1 MSLDLPAAGAPPR
14 AATGLLPIVLA
25 LGATQVI
32 GYGTL
37 YYAYAIAAPAIARE
51 FGASLTSLYA
61 LFSAGLLAGGLAA
74 PKLGA
79 WMDRFGAPRVMAA
92 GSVAVVL
99 LVAGLAAAPNLA
111 VFGACI
117 VAIEVVSVAVL
128 YDAAFATLAFF
139 GRAEARRAITH
150 LTLIAGFAST
160 VFWPLTGWLVEAIGW
175 RGTYAAFAALHALVA
190 LPLHLWIAATPRDG
204 VAGGAVAATRPGF
217 GPPLAGAEARL
228 AFWAVAASFALSGVL
243 LAGLTVHLVPVLQ
256 ALGLGAA
263 ATLLAMLMG
272 PAQVLI
278 RLVDA
283 LFWRGLHPLTV
294 AVVSAAALPAA
305 IVVLLVVPHP
315 VMAGAAFAVLF
326 GLGAGLSSIVRG
338 SVPLTLFGAAG
349 YGARLGQLAAVR
361 TLLGAG
367 APFLFAAGLEG
378 VGPVAALVAALGTGI
393 AALVPLGLLHRRVV
407 ARQASATS
415 GPCLPPGSMP

>member
-1 MSLDLPAAGAPPR
+1 VSLGLSSVRAAPR
-14 AATGLLPIVLA
+14 AAGSLLPVVLA

-37 YYAYAIAAPAIARE
+37 YYAYAIVAPAVARE

-61 LFSAGLLAGGLAA
+61 IFSAGLLAGGLAA

-79 WMDRFGAPRVMAA
+79 WMDRHGAPRIMAA
-92 GSVAVVL
+92 GSLAVAL
-99 LVAGLAAAPNLA
+99 LVAALAAAPNLA
-111 VFGACI
+111 AFAACI
-117 VAIEVVSVAVL
+117 VAIEVVGVAVL
-128 YDAAFATLAFF
+128 YDAAFATLAFL

-175 RGTYAAFAALHALVA
+175 RGTYAAFAALHLLVA
-190 LPLHLWIAATPRDG
+190 LPLHLRIAARPRDG
-204 VAGGAVAATRPGF
+204 AAAGAAAPAQAEF
-217 GPPLAGAEARL
+217 GPPLAGAAARL
-228 AFWAVAASFALSGVL
+228 AFWAVAISFALSGVL
-243 LAGLTVHLVPVLQ
+243 TSALAVHLVPVLQ
-256 ALGLGAA
+256 ALGLGGA
-263 ATLLAMLMG
+263 ATLVAMLMG

-305 IVVLLVVPHP
+305 IVVLLAVPHP
-315 VMAGAAFAVLF
+315 LAAGAAFAVLF

-338 SVPLTLFGAAG
+338 SVPLALFGAAG
-349 YGARLGQLAAVR
+349 YGARLGRLAAIR
-361 TLLGAG
+361 TVLGAG
-367 APFLFAAGLEG
+367 APFILAAGLEAF
-378 VGPVAALVAALGTGI
+378 GPAAALAGALLVGVS
-393 AALVPLGLLHRRVV
+393 ALLPLGLLHRRVV
-407 ARQASATS
+407 TRPA
-415 GPCLPPGSMP
+415 

>member
-1 MSLDLPAAGAPPR
+1 MSLDVPAAAALPR
-14 AATGLLPIVLA
+14 TATRLLPVVLA

-32 GYGTL
+32 VYGTL
-37 YYAYAIAAPAIARE
+37 YYAYAIVAPAVASE

-61 LFSAGLLAGGLAA
+61 IFSAGLLAGGLAA

-79 WMDRFGAPRVMAA
+79 WMDRYGAPRVMTV
-92 GSVAVVL
+92 GSLAVVL
-99 LVAGLAAAPNLA
+99 LVAGLVVAPNLLI
-111 VFGACI
+111 FGACI
-117 VAIEVVSVAVL
+117 VAIEVVGVAVL
-128 YDAAFATLAFF
+128 YDAAFATLAFL

-160 VFWPLTGWLVEAIGW
+160 VFWPLTAWLVEAIGW
-175 RGTYAAFAALHALVA
+175 RGTYATFAALHLLVA
-190 LPLHLWIAATPRDG
+190 LPLHLWIAARPREG
-204 VAGGAVAATRPGF
+204 VATGDAAPTRLGSA
-217 GPPLAGAEARL
+217 PPLAGAEARL

-243 LAGLTVHLVPVLQ
+243 LSPLTVHLVPVLQ

-263 ATLLAMLMG
+263 ATLVAMLMG

-283 LFWRGLHPLTV
+283 LFWRGQHPLTV

-305 IVVLLVVPHP
+305 IGMLLVVPHP
-315 VMAGAAFAVLF
+315 VAAGAAFAVLF

-338 SVPLTLFGAAG
+338 SVPLALFGAAD

-361 TLLGAG
+361 TVLSAG

-378 VGPVAALVAALGTGI
+378 VGPAVALVAALVIGI
-393 AALVPLGLLHRRVV
+393 AALVPLGLLHRRILVH
-407 ARQASATS
+407 RR
-415 GPCLPPGSMP
+415 